1 MMPPRRTKRK
11 QSGSLAEQVLS
22 KRNKQTNIHESA
34 SENQSGSSS
43 ANVVISDSQLNSLAD
58 ILLKKFQERGV
69 APCQNASQTSNESAE
84 LAVVSTTESVRMP
97 VPATVSVTSTETITT
112 NTIQNVSPAESTP
125 ATTVTTDMV
134 QDVLTGEAFPK
145 LVLPVGKCVSYDLT
159 LGALIPEKLKNQIWD
174 NKYVDL
180 WHIYRVIAMGENKQD
195 ISLNISKQGTS
206 TVVNLQQKDQQRAM
220 LSISQWITAFHT
232 FMDVYIMKHPEDA
245 AGLLTYI
252 NLIRDLDRSHGTK
265 AFNFYGRTFR
275 SHRETQLLP
284 WGRMHPELWIR
295 ASSLTNNQASAST
308 AQICFHYNKPQG
320 CSFPKCNFAH
330 VCSYCKK
337 THPRFNCFALK
348 AQPKPDS
355 QPNSSLS
362 HSRSNISQGKNKPNT
377 TGNLNQTA
385 VSQSQPF
392 RGSR

>member
-22 KRNKQTNIHESA
+22 KRNRQTNMHESA

-69 APCQNASQTSNESAE
+69 VPCQNASQTSNESAE

-97 VPATVSVTSTETITT
+97 VPATVTSTETVTM

-180 WHIYRVIAMGENKQD
+180 WHIYRVIAVGENKQD

-220 LSISQWITAFHT
+220 LSISQWLTAFHT
-232 FMDVYIMKHPEDA
+232 FMDVYIIKHPEDA
-245 AGLLTYI
+245 AGLLAYI
-252 NLIRDLDRSHGTK
+252 NLIRDLDRLHGTK
-265 AFNFYGRTFR
+265 AFNFYDRTFR

-320 CSFPKCNFAH
+320 CSFPKCNFTH

-355 QPNSSLS
+355 QPNSSLTQ
-362 HSRSNISQGKNKPNT
+362 SRSNISQGKNKPNT

>member
-1 MMPPRRTKRK
+1 M
-11 QSGSLAEQVLS
+11 
-22 KRNKQTNIHESA
+22 
-34 SENQSGSSS
+34 
-43 ANVVISDSQLNSLAD
+43 VISDSQLNSLAG
-58 ILLKKFQERGV
+58 ILINFNFNKFQERGV
-69 APCQNASQTSNESAE
+69 VLCQNASQTSNESAE

-134 QDVLTGEAFPK
+134 QDVLTVEAFPK

-159 LGALIPEKLKNQIWD
+159 LGALIPEKIKNQIWD

-180 WHIYRVIAMGENKQD
+180 WHIYRVIAVGENKQD

-220 LSISQWITAFHT
+220 LSMSQWLTAFHT
-232 FMDVYIMKHPEDA
+232 FMDVYIIKHSEDA
-245 AGLLTYI
+245 AGLLAYI
-252 NLIRDLDRSHGTK
+252 NLIRDLDRSHATK
-265 AFNFYGRTFR
+265 TFNFYDRTFR

-284 WGRMHPELWIR
+284 WDRMHPELWIR
-295 ASSLTNNQASAST
+295 ASSFTNNQASAST
-308 AQICFHYNKPQG
+308 AQICFHYNRPQS

-355 QPNSSLS
+355 QPNSHPES
-362 HSRSNISQGKNKPNT
+362 
-377 TGNLNQTA
+377 A
-385 VSQSQPF
+385 
-392 RGSR
+392 